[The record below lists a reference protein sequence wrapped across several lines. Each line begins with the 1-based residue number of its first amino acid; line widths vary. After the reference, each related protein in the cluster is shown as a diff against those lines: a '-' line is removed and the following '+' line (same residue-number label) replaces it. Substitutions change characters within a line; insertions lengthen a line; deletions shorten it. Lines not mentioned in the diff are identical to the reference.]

1 MIAVDPPQPPLDAA
15 ALELLGQY
23 FGIGFAEKPELW
35 SLLQPVALAGGQWL
49 FRQDDPGD
57 ALYLLVRGRLRAW
70 RDLPSEPGEEDLLL
84 GEIAPGECVGE
95 AGLLTGQPR
104 SAGVRAI
111 RDSVLV
117 RVDRPGLESLA
128 NHNPAL
134 VMKLAASVADRMRRN
149 MQPDAAGKR
158 PPRTIALLPLD
169 DSSAVHELCN
179 QLAAALGA
187 PGDAIELRRTLGIDQ
202 PVDAKLAHWIG
213 QLETRH
219 AQVLFR
225 CDPGATPWSSFC
237 LRQADLVLRVAEA
250 SAEPSPRDWERTLA
264 EAGDR
269 SSGSNH
275 ALLLLQA
282 GGDAPITGTLP
293 WLESRDVGFHL
304 HVRNDNAADL
314 ARVARIL
321 SGKAIGLVLG
331 AGAVRGFAHLGV
343 YRAMLEA
350 GLPPDW
356 VGGSSIGSIMGAA
369 MAQDWTAE
377 RAIAVARDAFVTGR
391 PFSDYTLP
399 LVSLLS
405 GGRMRRLLRKHL
417 PGNIEDMP
425 IPFFCM
431 SSNLSTGMS
440 NVHTRGSTWKVLSAS
455 AALPGVMPPAVFNG
469 QLAID
474 GSVLNS
480 LPVDVM
486 QAMPVARVIA
496 VDLGSRK
503 DHRIDYKHVPS
514 AWALLWQRLSGSRRK
529 VRVPGLATLILKATE
544 IGTVARVREFGARAD
559 LTLAPPVN
567 QFSIL
572 DVTRFQDIVEA
583 GYAHAREVLPAWLV
597 RAGLRPPAEAVP
609 SP

>member
-1 MIAVDPPQPPLDAA
+1 MIAVEAPPSPHDPA
-15 ALELLGQY
+15 ALELLGEY
-23 FGIGFAEKPELW
+23 FGIAFADHPQLW

-49 FRQDDPGD
+49 FRQDTPGD
-57 ALYLLVRGRLRAW
+57 ALFLLVRGRLRAW
-70 RDLPSEPGEEDLLL
+70 RDLSSTPGEQDVLL

-117 RVDRPGLESLA
+117 RVDRHGFEQLA
-128 NHNPAL
+128 RHNPAL
-134 VMKLAASVADRMRRN
+134 VMKLAASVAGRMREN
-149 MQPDAAGKR
+149 MQPGAAGRR

-179 QLAAALGA
+179 RLATALGA
-187 PGDAIELRRTLGIDQ
+187 PGEAIELRRTLGIDQ
-202 PVDAKLAHWIG
+202 PVDAQLAHWIG

-225 CDPGATPWSSFC
+225 CDAAATPWSSFC

-250 SAEPSPRDWERTLA
+250 SAEASPRDWERTLG

-275 ALLLLQA
+275 ALLLLQPA
-282 GGDAPITGTLP
+282 GDGPITGTLA
-293 WLESRDVGFHL
+293 WLEARDLAFHL
-304 HVRNDNAADL
+304 HARDDDAGDL

-331 AGAVRGFAHLGV
+331 AGAARGFAHLGV
-343 YRAMLEA
+343 YRAMHEA
-350 GLPPDW
+350 GVPVDW

-369 MAQDWTAE
+369 IAQDWTPE
-377 RAIAVARDAFVTGR
+377 RAIRVAHDSFVLGK

-405 GGRMRRLLRKHL
+405 GGRMRRLLRKHM
-417 PGNIEDMP
+417 PGNLEDMV
-425 IPFFCM
+425 IPFFCL
-431 SSNLSTGMS
+431 SSNLSTGLP
-440 NVHTRGSTWKVLSAS
+440 NVHTRGTTWKILSAS
-455 AALPGVMPPAVFNG
+455 AALPGVLPPAVHQG

-486 QAMPVARVIA
+486 QAMPVARVVA

-514 AWALLWQRLSGSRRK
+514 AWSLLWQRLSGRKRK

-544 IGTVARVREFGARAD
+544 IGTVARVRELGAQAD
-559 LTLAPPVN
+559 LSLVPPVN

-572 DVTRFQDIVEA
+572 DVSRFHDIVEA
-583 GYAHAREVLPAWLV
+583 GYAHAGEALPGWLLRE
-597 RAGLRPPAEAVP
+597 GLRSPAEAVP